1 MEKIYLRNAA
11 IVKKVGDKL
20 FIASEGG
27 GVAIYVPNQP
37 SFPINIEWPDLPK
50 FLDK

>member
-27 GVAIYVPNQP
+27 GGEVEPP
-37 SFPINIEWPDLPK
+37 TP
-50 FLDK
+50 